1 MPHDFQADIDAIARI
16 DAVPTILDV
25 VCRTTGMGFAAVAR
39 VTEDRWIAC
48 QVLDNIAF
56 GLKPGGELEVKT
68 TICDE
73 IRGSGQAVV
82 IDEVSQDLVYSTHHT
97 PQIYGFQS
105 YISMPITLPDGT
117 FFGTLCA
124 IDPAPAR
131 LKNPQVVGMFKLFAD
146 LIAFHLDANDRLA
159 RTEAALVD
167 ERTISEFR
175 EQFVAVLGHDL
186 RNPVASIDSGT
197 RLLLRTPLDE
207 KAEAIVKLIRGSV
220 VRMSG
225 LIDNVMDL
233 ARARLGSGVLVEIKR
248 NAELKPTLT
257 QVVDELGSVRP
268 DRVIETS
275 FEFDD
280 PIRCDPLRVGQLL
293 SNLLGN
299 ALAHGSEDGAIRV
312 DARTTDDAFELS
324 VTNRGEPIPAESV
337 DQLFL
342 PFFRH
347 GAKTGQQGLGLGLY
361 IASEIA
367 KLHGGVI
374 EVDSNDRKTRFT
386 FLMPLEV

>member
-1 MPHDFQADIDAIARI
+1 
-16 DAVPTILDV
+16 
-25 VCRTTGMGFAAVAR
+25 
-39 VTEDRWIAC
+39 
-48 QVLDNIAF
+48 
-56 GLKPGGELEVKT
+56 
-68 TICDE
+68 
-73 IRGSGQAVV
+73 
-82 IDEVSQDLVYSTHHT
+82 
-97 PQIYGFQS
+97 
-105 YISMPITLPDGT
+105 
-117 FFGTLCA
+117 
-124 IDPAPAR
+124 
-131 LKNPQVVGMFKLFAD
+131 
-146 LIAFHLDANDRLA
+146 
-159 RTEAALVD
+159 VD

-233 ARARLGSGVLVEIKR
+233 ARARLGSGVLVEINR

-386 FLMPLEV
+386 FRMPLEV